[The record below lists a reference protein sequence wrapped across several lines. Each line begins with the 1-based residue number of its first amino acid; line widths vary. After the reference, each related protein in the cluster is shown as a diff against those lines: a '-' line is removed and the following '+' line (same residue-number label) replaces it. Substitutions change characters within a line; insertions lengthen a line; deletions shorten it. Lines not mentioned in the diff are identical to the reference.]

1 MWDPDVGEREEGL
14 GVRLVQGDLGQVV
27 PGAAQVAA
35 GLFLFY
41 FFICFLFLFISDF
54 CFGF

>member
-14 GVRLVQGDLGQVV
+14 GVGLVQGDLGQVV

-41 FFICFLFLFISDF
+41 FFDLFPFSF
-54 CFGF
+54 YF